1 MTWVLR
7 QLVLVTFVGKL
18 ERIYRTLD
26 ASLIIKAFDL
36 YEISVDVLICMVII
50 LLVIL
55 RDNYFLNCP
64 FQIPRL
70 YYTVHVSIFQAIRD
84 GTRQPMEIPGS
95 WMHW

>member
-36 YEISVDVLICMVII
+36 YEISVDVLII

-84 GTRQPMEIPGS
+84 GARQPMEIPGS
-95 WMHW
+95 

>member
-26 ASLIIKAFDL
+26 ASLIIKAFNL
-36 YEISVDVLICMVII
+36 YEISVDVLII

>member
-36 YEISVDVLICMVII
+36 YEISVDVLII

-95 WMHW
+95 

>member
-26 ASLIIKAFDL
+26 ASLIIKAFNL
-36 YEISVDVLICMVII
+36 YEISVDVLII

-95 WMHW
+95 